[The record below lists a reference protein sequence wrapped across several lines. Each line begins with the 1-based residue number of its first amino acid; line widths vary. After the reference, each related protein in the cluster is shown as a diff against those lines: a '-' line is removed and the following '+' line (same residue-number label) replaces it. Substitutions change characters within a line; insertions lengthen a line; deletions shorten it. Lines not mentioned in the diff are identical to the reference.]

1 MDLYDI
7 KEIGMEVKAGGCAA
21 ELSFSVKTKFCIKRR
36 ERGKRRALRLLEPW
50 LELNAPIRNL
60 PALSEGIYA
69 LHPILLWNTI
79 S

>member
-1 MDLYDI
+1 MNLFDI
-7 KEIGMEVKAGGCAA
+7 KEIGMEVKAGGYAA
-21 ELSFSVKTKFCIKRR
+21 ELRPSVTTKFCIER
-36 ERGKRRALRLLEPW
+36 ERGKRRALWLREPC